1 MKILSYGEIMWDI
14 YPDKKCLGGAQLNFA
29 AHIVKCNEK
38 AYLLSALG
46 NDSLA
51 NEALSE
57 IKKLKINDKYI
68 KIIKDKQTGQCV
80 VSLDKNKIPTFT
92 ILRDKAYDYLTIN
105 EEVECFDAL
114 AFGSLPL
121 RSQNNIDLLNKL
133 IDSKKIKTIYC
144 DLNLRAPFY
153 NRKTIDYCIKVSDI
167 LKISE
172 VELDYICK
180 SLLKVK
186 TNDYN
191 EAIKLLANQ
200 YSNLKIV
207 LLTVGEEGS
216 YAYDVKKEKLHYC
229 KANKVKVVS
238 TVGAGDSY
246 GATFLVNYLK
256 GLDILTCM
264 KLASIRSSQ
273 VVSSISSV

>member
-1 MKILSYGEIMWDI
+1 M
-14 YPDKKCLGGAQLNFA
+14 
-29 AHIVKCNEK
+29 
-38 AYLLSALG
+38 
-46 NDSLA
+46 
-51 NEALSE
+51 
-57 IKKLKINDKYI
+57 
-68 KIIKDKQTGQCV
+68 
-80 VSLDKNKIPTFT
+80 
-92 ILRDKAYDYLTIN
+92 
-105 EEVECFDAL
+105 
-114 AFGSLPL
+114 
-121 RSQNNIDLLNKL
+121 
-133 IDSKKIKTIYC
+133 
-144 DLNLRAPFY
+144 
-153 NRKTIDYCIKVSDI
+153 
-167 LKISE
+167 
-172 VELDYICK
+172 
-180 SLLKVK
+180 
-186 TNDYN
+186 
-191 EAIKLLANQ
+191 LANQ